1 VLAAVRRDAAAGRTA
16 AWASSTVED
25 EHVGGP
31 VVPRDVVDALHRAA
45 DLPHR
50 HPVGNAGL
58 LHVYG
63 YWFSDVATPFGFKRD
78 RWAQGELA
86 AALGLPRDAFL
97 LDHDSG
103 TTLLERVTRAVGP
116 LLGTRHRGP
125 VAGDA
130 PDAVGS
136 PGRPAVRSADAWVD
150 GVLTRAVTFRAPGAR
165 ATALV
170 HGLDDGHG
178 MRLVTTFPVDGD
190 ARALL
195 AEFAAEPRLRWNA
208 VVLAQP

>member
-1 VLAAVRRDAAAGRTA
+1 
-16 AWASSTVED
+16 
-25 EHVGGP
+25 
-31 VVPRDVVDALHRAA
+31 
-45 DLPHR
+45 
-50 HPVGNAGL
+50 
-58 LHVYG
+58 
-63 YWFSDVATPFGFKRD
+63 
-78 RWAQGELA
+78 
-86 AALGLPRDAFL
+86 
-97 LDHDSG
+97 
-103 TTLLERVTRAVGP
+103 
-116 LLGTRHRGP
+116 
-125 VAGDA
+125 
-130 PDAVGS
+130 
-136 PGRPAVRSADAWVD
+136 VRSADAWVD